1 VGIGVRIVPL
11 LLRQKKVCGKLLNS
25 TKNKMKK
32 KDYME
37 MEKEYKRGTKMLII
51 MFIIIVIGAL
61 VINQYSG
68 I

>member
-1 VGIGVRIVPL
+1 
-11 LLRQKKVCGKLLNS
+11 
-25 TKNKMKK
+25 MKK